1 MTVRQTRGPGRPS
14 ASGPMPPSGDQIL
27 RQGLEAFVELGYDGA
42 SMRELA
48 NRLDV
53 SHNFINDR
61 YGSKQAFWRAVAD
74 YALEGATGVL
84 TAALESS
91 DDDEERLTAI
101 VRRFYQVAVRMPQLN
116 QLMLEESH
124 LRSER
129 LDYVFER
136 YVAPL
141 ISSIEPSVRRMVAAG
156 RLPDIPMYLLYS
168 AVIGPAAALTRRPM
182 VERLG
187 WPSHPDEADLTAI
200 AEDLARLALNGL
212 LGRPGSRTEP
222 PH

>member
-1 MTVRQTRGPGRPS
+1 MAVRQTRGPGRPS
-14 ASGPMPPSGDQIL
+14 ASGPTPPSEDQIL

-48 NRLDV
+48 RRLGV

-61 YGSKQAFWRAVAD
+61 YGSKQVFWRAVVD
-74 YALEGATGVL
+74 HALEEATGFL
-84 TAALESS
+84 TAALEST
-91 DDDEERLTAI
+91 DDDEGRLAAI
-101 VRRFYQVAVRMPQLN
+101 VRRFYQLAVRKPQLN

-124 LRSER
+124 SRSER

-141 ISSIEPSVRRMVAAG
+141 IDAIEPSVRRMVAAG
-156 RLPDIPMYLLYS
+156 RLPDTPMYLLYS

-187 WPSHPDEADLTAI
+187 WPSDPDEAELTAI
-200 AEDLARLALNGL
+200 AEDLARLALGGL
-212 LGRPGSRTEP
+212 LGYPPSRTEP
-222 PH
+222 PR

>member
-1 MTVRQTRGPGRPS
+1 MTVRQSRGPGRPS
-14 ASGPMPPSGDQIL
+14 ASGPTPPSEDQIL

-48 NRLDV
+48 RRLGV

-61 YGSKQAFWRAVAD
+61 YGSKQVFWRAVVD
-74 YALEGATGVL
+74 QALEEATGFL
-84 TAALESS
+84 TAALESG
-91 DDDEERLTAI
+91 DDEERLTAI
-101 VRRFYQVAVRMPQLN
+101 VRRFYQQAVRKPRLN

-124 LRSER
+124 CRSER
-129 LDYVFER
+129 LDYVFDR

-141 ISSIEPSVRRMVAAG
+141 IAAIEPSVRRLVEAG
-156 RLPDIPMYLLYS
+156 RLPDTPMYLLYS

-187 WPSHPDEADLTAI
+187 WPSDPDEAELTAI
-200 AEDLARLALNGL
+200 ADDLARLALNGL
-212 LGRPGSRTEP
+212 LGHP
-222 PH
+222 PARSAPAL